1 MDKSGMEMT
10 ITVIKEGII
19 RPTLVSAYAFM
30 DAWSYLFFG
39 QHPEHLNKRGIYEFM
54 KPSYGSANTLRR
66 TNYVHPLRDT
76 GRKEREDDE
85 S

>member
-10 ITVIKEGII
+10 ITVIKEGVI

-54 KPSYGSANTLRR
+54 KPSYGSARALRR
-66 TNYVHPLRDT
+66 TNHDKIR
-76 GRKEREDDE
+76 
-85 S
+85 

>member
-30 DAWSYLFFG
+30 DAWSYLLFA
-39 QHPEHLNKRGIYEFM
+39 QHPEHLNKRGIYAFM
-54 KPSYGSANTLRR
+54 KPSYDSASALRR
-66 TNYVHPLRDT
+66 NNYVQPLRYA

>member
-54 KPSYGSANTLRR
+54 KPSYGSASTLRR
-66 TNYVHPLRDT
+66 TNYVHPLRDA
-76 GRKEREDDE
+76 GRKEREDG
-85 S
+85 